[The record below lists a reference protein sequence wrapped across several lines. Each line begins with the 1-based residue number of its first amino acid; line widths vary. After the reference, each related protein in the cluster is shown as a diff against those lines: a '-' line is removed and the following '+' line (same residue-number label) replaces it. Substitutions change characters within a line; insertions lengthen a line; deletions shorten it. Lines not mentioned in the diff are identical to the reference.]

1 LLVANQVCAV
11 WVDDEI
17 KPNPTTFDSIP
28 KRQFNVYPKSK
39 FNKLEILD
47 ANSALYVFQ
56 WLIQF
61 YFLKEILDG
70 ILNIKKIFQKVKK
83 RQNENVSFR
92 QFWMYFLRERES
104 VFNALI
110 HIGLLFQQLVLNIEL
125 QAMAKDLQ
133 YFRKPEMQKKIRK
146 DCYNHLER
154 RINKNFMTLWQWLEN
169 LESCNTD
176 ILPNL
181 QYSNFSLLFFRN
193 QKLPSCRKIS
203 LVFSR
208 RFRNFTSLSPKPLG
222 IYYITS

>member
-1 LLVANQVCAV
+1 
-11 WVDDEI
+11 
-17 KPNPTTFDSIP
+17 
-28 KRQFNVYPKSK
+28 
-39 FNKLEILD
+39 
-47 ANSALYVFQ
+47 
-56 WLIQF
+56 
-61 YFLKEILDG
+61 LDG

-154 RINKNFMTLWQWLEN
+154 RINKNFMTL
-169 LESCNTD
+169 
-176 ILPNL
+176 
-181 QYSNFSLLFFRN
+181 
-193 QKLPSCRKIS
+193 
-203 LVFSR
+203 
-208 RFRNFTSLSPKPLG
+208 
-222 IYYITS
+222 